1 MNPSDPKMRSPA
13 VWEDGRAKSR
23 KKFNRSQSSIT
34 APTPVQGGSDRL
46 TPSQKRQ
53 MKKLAEKVDRI
64 TQADRRFFE
73 RRPDRQ
79 HRVRL
84 AGQAE
89 IAQHELFEG
98 KPVDQPLGCHI
109 FAIVR
114 NIAPGVRLRLFTL
127 GLDDADTDLSETMAR
142 SIFEDCATPYTR
154 HIEAQMRAAV
164 AAR

>member
-1 MNPSDPKMRSPA
+1 MHPSDPEVRSPA
-13 VWEDGRAKSR
+13 RRQPSRANSHR
-23 KKFNRSQSSIT
+23 KFNRSQSSIT

-53 MKKLAEKVDRI
+53 MKRLAEKVDRI

-73 RRPDRQ
+73 RRPGRQ

-89 IAQHELFEG
+89 IAQQELFEG
-98 KPVDQPLGCHI
+98 KPVDQLPGCRI

-127 GLDDADTDLSETMAR
+127 GVEGADTDLSETMAR
-142 SIFEDCATPYTR
+142 SIFEACATPCSR
-154 HIEAQMRAAV
+154 HIEAQLRAAV